1 MILEGLDL
9 IWLKTRCVV
18 EQVESQR
25 LSKTLLHR
33 LGRPE
38 MESNCYITIKCK
50 YNSLLILHA
59 GQLGELVKYTSRLKE
74 NKLVSNRTNLIR
86 TSNKYCCK
94 YNRVVLS
101 SFGQTNQLTIVPSLE
116 KKNPVLKTGLWSD
129 N

>member
-33 LGRPE
+33 LGRPAWNQIVILP
-38 MESNCYITIKCK
+38 SNVNIT
-50 YNSLLILHA
+50 LLILHA
-59 GQLGELVKYTSRLKE
+59 RQLGALVKYTSRLEE

-94 YNRVVLS
+94 YNCVVY
-101 SFGQTNQLTIVPSLE
+101 
-116 KKNPVLKTGLWSD
+116 VLLGKPIS
-129 N
+129 